1 MAIWTL
7 VLGWAGSTPVPN
19 SIHWL
24 RFTPS
29 GIRRCTERA
38 TNLYAERGGEG
49 QNRELMLMKAI
60 VSIYARL
67 RGTAVYD
74 RTNPITVL
82 GVGNL
87 VPGLVYYVGQARGGS
102 FRGVDQKRRCTT
114 AAGAAG
120 TQL

>member
-1 MAIWTL
+1 MEYAHGTR
-7 VLGWAGSTPVPN
+7 GQPASGGSGQV
-19 SIHWL
+19 
-24 RFTPS
+24 FF
-29 GIRRCTERA
+29 GGARRCTERA

-87 VPGLVYYVGQARGGS
+87 VPGLVYCVGQARGGS

-114 AAGAAG
+114 AAGTAG